1 MKQIIV
7 RLLTK
12 NPKLEQTKRLK
23 IIGMQIGIDTQEDIV
38 LALDVWHEENK
49 ERLSEKNDKKKRK
62 HERARKAYA
71 SIKRKLTYCY
81 TFVDYPGLQVPK
93 TTNSLESINGHLK
106 SKVTIHR

>member
-12 NPKLEQTKRLK
+12 KPKLEQTKSLK
-23 IIGMQIGIDTQEDIV
+23 TIGMHIGIDSQEDIQ
-38 LALDVWHEENK
+38 LALDVWYDESK

-62 HERARKAYA
+62 HERARKAYT
-71 SIKRKLTYCY
+71 SIKRKLTHCY
-81 TFVDYPGLQVPK
+81 TFAQYPDLFIPK